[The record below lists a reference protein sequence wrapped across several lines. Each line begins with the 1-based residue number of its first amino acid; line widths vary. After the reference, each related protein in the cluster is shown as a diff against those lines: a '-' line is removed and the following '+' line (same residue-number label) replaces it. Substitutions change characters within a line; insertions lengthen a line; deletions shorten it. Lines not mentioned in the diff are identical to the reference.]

1 MCVVCVYMHA
11 VLLLFFVLMIRR
23 PPRSTLTD
31 TLFPYTTL
39 FRSEGGRPGARRT
52 EARRDGD
59 AAVGWPQL
67 PCRRQ
72 LQRGRRL
79 LLRGGQLVRPYRHRP
94 RALAALRRLPATH
107 RRPRYGAGGAEGG
120 GTRPRGGSGGGA
132 PGRPST
138 SHQRQ
143 SG

>member
-79 LLRGGQLVRPYRHRP
+79 LLRGGQLVRRSEEHTSELQSLMRISYAVFCLKTKTAIQHT
-94 RALAALRRLPATH
+94 PATITYSNYNH
-107 RRPRYGAGGAEGG
+107 IPDV
-120 GTRPRGGSGGGA
+120 TR
-132 PGRPST
+132 
-138 SHQRQ
+138 
-143 SG
+143 